1 MCLVWVMVRFRSM
14 SIAFAVVAAL
24 AGCSNSGTAT
34 TAAAPPTS
42 DTQVTTER
50 AEPTTTSASA
60 TSHAEEPYVLGST
73 RVTGST
79 EHATYDVGIPQLSG
93 GDPAVTAEFNESMR
107 AALQDQI
114 DGHQGLDF
122 ALSDGY
128 SSGASHIGRH
138 VVSVEQ
144 ITDWIAVPPGAHG
157 DSLIATVTIDTD
169 TAQPI
174 TLGDAFTDLD
184 AGLSRLSEQ
193 AAKILPSTRA
203 GESFER
209 SGIEPT
215 VANFANWTASP
226 EGMNIH
232 FGDYQVGAYGI
243 GLITITVPWNALSDV
258 LAPGMQDV
266 LSS

>member
-1 MCLVWVMVRFRSM
+1 MTRIRSM
-14 SIAFAVVAAL
+14 TVALAVTVVL
-24 AGCSNSGTAT
+24 AGCSTSGTAT
-34 TAAAPPTS
+34 PEPAPPATAAPATTVSVEATATAAPE
-42 DTQVTTER
+42 TT
-50 AEPTTTSASA
+50 AEPDAA
-60 TSHAEEPYVLGST
+60 EPYVLGSI
-73 RVTGST
+73 RVAGST
-79 EHATYDVGIPQLSG
+79 GNATYDVAITQLSG

-114 DGHQGLDF
+114 DRNYGYEF

-128 SSGASHIGRH
+128 STGATHVGRR
-138 VVSVEQ
+138 VISAEQ
-144 ITDWIAVPPGAHG
+144 ITGWIAVPPGAHG
-157 DSLIATVTIDTD
+157 NSLIATVTIDAD

-174 TLGDAFTDLD
+174 SLDDAFADLD
-184 AGLSRLSEQ
+184 AGLARLSDQ
-193 AAKILPSTRA
+193 AARILPTTRA

-215 VANFANWTASP
+215 VANFGNWTASP

-232 FGDYQVGAYGI
+232 FGDYQVGSYGI
-243 GLITITVPWNALSDV
+243 GLITITVPWTNLSDV

>member
-1 MCLVWVMVRFRSM
+1 VVSVGHDANPLDDGRTRSGSGPRRLLHLGNCHARICTDHNRCHRHHRAIRADVYNANHYLECRRAVRGRQHPGHG
-14 SIAFAVVAAL
+14 I
-24 AGCSNSGTAT
+24 
-34 TAAAPPTS
+34 
-42 DTQVTTER
+42 D
-50 AEPTTTSASA
+50 SACD
-60 TSHAEEPYVLGST
+60 L
-73 RVTGST
+73 RRN
-79 EHATYDVGIPQLSG
+79 
-93 GDPAVTAEFNESMR
+93 PAVTAEFNESMR

-114 DGHQGLDF
+114 DRDYGNDF

-128 SSGASHIGRH
+128 SKGQTHVGRR
-138 VVSVEQ
+138 VISAEQ

-157 DSLIATVTIDTD
+157 NSLIATVTIDAD

-184 AGLSRLSEQ
+184 VGLSRLSDR
-193 AAKILPSTRA
+193 AAAILPTTRA

-215 VANFANWTASP
+215 VANFGNWTASP

-232 FGDYQVGAYGI
+232 FGDYQVGSYGI
-243 GLITITVPWNALSDV
+243 GLITITVPWTDLSDV

>member
-1 MCLVWVMVRFRSM
+1 MTRIRSM
-14 SIAFAVVAAL
+14 AAALAVTAAL
-24 AGCSNSGTAT
+24 AGCSTSGTAT
-34 TAAAPPTS
+34 PASAPTTS
-42 DTQVTTER
+42 DTPATTEP
-50 AEPTTTSASA
+50 AEPTSTTPPTTSNA
-60 TSHAEEPYVLGST
+60 AESYVVGST

-79 EHATYDVGIPQLSG
+79 EHATYDVAIPQLSG

-107 AALQDQI
+107 AALQDLI
-114 DGHQGLDF
+114 DGHNGQDF
-122 ALSDGY
+122 ALGDGY
-128 SSGASHIGRH
+128 TPSSTYVGRR
-138 VVSVEQ
+138 VISSEQ
-144 ITDWIAVPPGAHG
+144 ITDWIAVPAGAHG
-157 DSLIATVTIDTD
+157 DSLISTVTIDVD

-193 AAKILPSTRA
+193 AAKILPTTRA
-203 GESFER
+203 GENFER

-215 VANFANWTASP
+215 VADFGNWTASP

-243 GLITITVPWNALSDV
+243 GLITITVPWTDLSDV

>member
-1 MCLVWVMVRFRSM
+1 MTRIRSV
-14 SIAFAVVAAL
+14 AAALAVTAAL
-24 AGCSNSGTAT
+24 AGCSTSGTAT
-34 TAAAPPTS
+34 PASAPTTT
-42 DTQVTTER
+42 DVTVTTER
-50 AEPTTTSASA
+50 AEPTSTTPPTTSDAV
-60 TSHAEEPYVLGST
+60 EPYVVGSI

-79 EHATYDVGIPQLSG
+79 DNATYEVAIPQLSAG
-93 GDPAVTAEFNESMR
+93 NPAVTAEFNESMR

-114 DGHQGLDF
+114 DGDYGYDF

-128 SSGASHIGRH
+128 STGATYVGRR
-138 VVSVEQ
+138 VISAEQ

-157 DSLIATVTIDTD
+157 NSLLATVTINAD

-174 TLGDAFTDLD
+174 SLGDAFSDLD
-184 AGLSRLSEQ
+184 SGLSRLSDQ
-193 AAKILPSTRA
+193 AAKILPTTRA

-243 GLITITVPWNALSDV
+243 GLITITVPWTDLSDV
-258 LAPGMQDV
+258 LAPGMQEV

>member
-1 MCLVWVMVRFRSM
+1 MTRIRSM
-14 SIAFAVVAAL
+14 VAAVAVTAVL

-34 TAAAPPTS
+34 PASVPTT
-42 DTQVTTER
+42 TQVTVTPER
-50 AEPTTTSASA
+50 AEPTATTSTTTTPTTTTSSA
-60 TSHAEEPYVLGST
+60 AEPYVVGST
-73 RVTGST
+73 RVTGAT
-79 EHATYDVGIPQLSG
+79 EHATYDVAIPQLSG
-93 GDPAVTAEFNESMR
+93 GNPAVTTEFNESMR
-107 AALQDQI
+107 AALQDLI
-114 DGHQGLDF
+114 DGHNEQDF

-128 SSGASHIGRH
+128 TPSSTYVGRR
-138 VVSVEQ
+138 VISSEQ

-157 DSLIATVTIDTD
+157 DSLISTVTIDAD

-184 AGLSRLSEQ
+184 VGLSRLSER
-193 AAKILPSTRA
+193 AAEILPTTRA
-203 GESFER
+203 GDGFER

-215 VANFANWTASP
+215 VANFGNWTASP

-232 FGDYQVGAYGI
+232 FGDYQVGAYSI
-243 GLITITVPWNALSDV
+243 GLITITVPWTDLSDV

>member
-1 MCLVWVMVRFRSM
+1 MTRIRS
-14 SIAFAVVAAL
+14 VAAALAVTATL
-24 AGCSNSGTAT
+24 AGCSTAGTAT
-34 TAAAPPTS
+34 PASTTT
-42 DTQVTTER
+42 DTPATTER
-50 AEPTTTSASA
+50 AEETTDPVA
-60 TSHAEEPYVLGST
+60 TSSGAAEPYAVSST

-79 EHATYDVGIPQLSG
+79 ARATYDVAIPQLSG
-93 GDPAVTAEFNESMR
+93 GDPAVTEEFNESMR

-114 DGHQGLDF
+114 DRDYGNDF

-128 SSGASHIGRH
+128 SKGETYVGRR
-138 VVSVEQ
+138 VISSEQ

-157 DSLIATVTIDTD
+157 NSLIATVTIDSD
-169 TAQPI
+169 TAEPI
-174 TLGDAFTDLD
+174 SLDDAFVDLD
-184 AGLSRLSEQ
+184 AGLDRLSAR
-193 AAKILPSTRA
+193 AADILPTTRA

-226 EGMNIH
+226 EGMNVH

-243 GLITITVPWNALSDV
+243 GLVTITIPWADLSDV

>member
-1 MCLVWVMVRFRSM
+1 MTRTRSL
-14 SIAFAVVAAL
+14 AAVLAVTAAL
-24 AGCSNSGTAT
+24 AGCSTSGTAT
-34 TAAAPPTS
+34 PASAPT
-42 DTQVTTER
+42 TTGVTVSTER
-50 AEPTTTSASA
+50 AEPTSTAPPTTSQSA
-60 TSHAEEPYVLGST
+60 EPYVVGSI

-79 EHATYDVGIPQLSG
+79 ANATYDVDIPQISG

-114 DGHQGLDF
+114 DGDYGYDF
-122 ALSDGY
+122 ALTDGY
-128 SSGASHIGRH
+128 STGATHVGRR
-138 VVSVEQ
+138 VISSEQ

-157 DSLIATVTIDTD
+157 NSLLATVTVDVD

-174 TLGDAFTDLD
+174 SLGDAFTDLD
-184 AGLSRLSEQ
+184 AGLARLSER
-193 AAKILPSTRA
+193 AAAILPTTRA

-215 VANFANWTASP
+215 VANFGNWTASP

-243 GLITITVPWNALSDV
+243 GLVTITVPWTNLSDV

>member
-1 MCLVWVMVRFRSM
+1 MTRIRSM
-14 SIAFAVVAAL
+14 AAAL
-24 AGCSNSGTAT
+24 AVTAALASCSTSGTAT
-34 TAAAPPTS
+34 PASAPTITAAPA
-42 DTQVTTER
+42 TTER
-50 AEPTTTSASA
+50 ADPTTTAA
-60 TSHAEEPYVLGST
+60 PTSSDAAEPYVVGST

-79 EHATYDVGIPQLSG
+79 VRATYDVAIPQLSG
-93 GDPAVTAEFNESMR
+93 GDPAVTSEFNESMR

-114 DGHQGLDF
+114 DRDYGYDF

-128 SSGASHIGRH
+128 SAGATYVGRR
-138 VVSVEQ
+138 VISAEQ

-157 DSLIATVTIDTD
+157 NSLIATVTIDAD

-174 TLGDAFTDLD
+174 SLGDAFTDLGV
-184 AGLSRLSEQ
+184 GLARLSDR
-193 AAKILPSTRA
+193 AAAILPTTRA

-215 VANFANWTASP
+215 VANFGNWTASP

-243 GLITITVPWNALSDV
+243 GLITITVPWTDLSDV

>member
-1 MCLVWVMVRFRSM
+1 MSRIRSM
-14 SIAFAVVAAL
+14 TVALAVAVAL
-24 AGCSNSGTAT
+24 AGCSTSGTAT
-34 TAAAPPTS
+34 PASAPTTADVT
-42 DTQVTTER
+42 VTTER
-50 AEPTTTSASA
+50 VESTTTMPPTTSMI
-60 TSHAEEPYVLGST
+60 AETYVLGSM

-79 EHATYDVGIPQLSG
+79 ERATYDVEIPQLSG
-93 GDPAVTAEFNESMR
+93 GDRAVTAEFNESMR

-114 DGHQGLDF
+114 DGDYGYDF

-128 SSGASHIGRH
+128 STGATH
-138 VVSVEQ
+138 VGARVISAEQ

-157 DSLIATVTIDTD
+157 NSLIATVTINAD

-174 TLGDAFTDLD
+174 SLGEAFTDLD
-184 AGLSRLSEQ
+184 AGLARLSDR
-193 AAKILPSTRA
+193 AAAILPSTRA

-215 VANFANWTASP
+215 VANFGNWTASP

-232 FGDYQVGAYGI
+232 FGDYQVGSYGI
-243 GLITITVPWNALSDV
+243 GLITITVPWTDLSDV

>member
-1 MCLVWVMVRFRSM
+1 MTRIRSM
-14 SIAFAVVAAL
+14 AAALAVTAAL
-24 AGCSNSGTAT
+24 AGCSTSGTAT
-34 TAAAPPTS
+34 PASAPT
-42 DTQVTTER
+42 TTEVTVTTQR
-50 AEPTTTSASA
+50 AEPTPTTPTTTSSA
-60 TSHAEEPYVLGST
+60 VEPYVVGST

-79 EHATYDVGIPQLSG
+79 VRATYDVAIPQLSG
-93 GDPAVTAEFNESMR
+93 GNPAVTAEFNESMR

-114 DGHQGLDF
+114 DGDYGNDF

-128 SSGASHIGRH
+128 STGTTYVGRR
-138 VVSVEQ
+138 VISAEQ
-144 ITDWIAVPPGAHG
+144 ITGWIAVPPGAHG
-157 DSLIATVTIDTD
+157 NSLIATVTIDAD

-174 TLGDAFTDLD
+174 SLGDAFTDLD
-184 AGLSRLSEQ
+184 AGLARLSDR
-193 AAKILPSTRA
+193 AAAILPTTRA

-226 EGMNIH
+226 EGMKIH
-232 FGDYQVGAYGI
+232 FGDYQVGSYSI
-243 GLITITVPWNALSDV
+243 GLITITVPWSDLSDV

>member
-1 MCLVWVMVRFRSM
+1 MIRIRSM
-14 SIAFAVVAAL
+14 VAAVAVTAAV
-24 AGCSNSGTAT
+24 AGCSTSGTAT
-34 TAAAPPTS
+34 PASAPTTT
-42 DTQVTTER
+42 DVTVTTER
-50 AEPTTTSASA
+50 AEPASTAPPTTSNAV
-60 TSHAEEPYVLGST
+60 EPYVVGST

-79 EHATYDVGIPQLSG
+79 QHATYDVAIPQLSG
-93 GDPAVTAEFNESMR
+93 GNPAATAEFNESMR

-114 DGHQGLDF
+114 DGDYGYDF

-128 SSGASHIGRH
+128 STGTTYVGRR
-138 VVSVEQ
+138 VISAEQ

-157 DSLIATVTIDTD
+157 NSLLATVTIDAD

-174 TLGDAFTDLD
+174 SLGDAFTDLD
-184 AGLSRLSEQ
+184 TGLARLSDR
-193 AAKILPSTRA
+193 AAKILPTTRA

-215 VANFANWTASP
+215 VANFGNWTASP

-243 GLITITVPWNALSDV
+243 GLITITVPWTDLSDV

>member
-1 MCLVWVMVRFRSM
+1 MTRIRSL
-14 SIAFAVVAAL
+14 AAVLAVTAAL

-34 TAAAPPTS
+34 PASAPTTT
-42 DTQVTTER
+42 DVTVTTQR
-50 AEPTTTSASA
+50 AEPTSTTPPTTSNA
-60 TSHAEEPYVLGST
+60 TESYVVGST

-79 EHATYDVGIPQLSG
+79 QYATYDVAIPQLSG

-114 DGHQGLDF
+114 DRDYGYDF

-128 SSGASHIGRH
+128 STGATYVGRR
-138 VVSVEQ
+138 VISAEQ

-157 DSLIATVTIDTD
+157 NSLLATVTIDAD

-174 TLGDAFTDLD
+174 SLGDAFTDLD
-184 AGLSRLSEQ
+184 AGLARLSDQ
-193 AAKILPSTRA
+193 AAKILPTTRA

-215 VANFANWTASP
+215 VANFGNWTASP

-232 FGDYQVGAYGI
+232 FGDYQAGAYGI
-243 GLITITVPWNALSDV
+243 GLITITVPWTDLSDV
-258 LAPGMQDV
+258 LAPGMRDV

>member
-1 MCLVWVMVRFRSM
+1 MTRIRSM
-14 SIAFAVVAAL
+14 TVALALAAAL
-24 AGCSNSGTAT
+24 AGCSTSGTAT
-34 TAAAPPTS
+34 PVSAPTTTDVTA
-42 DTQVTTER
+42 TTER
-50 AEPTTTSASA
+50 AEPTSTTPTTTSSA
-60 TSHAEEPYVLGST
+60 AEPYVVGST
-73 RVTGST
+73 RITGST
-79 EHATYDVGIPQLSG
+79 ARATYDVAIPQLSG
-93 GDPAVTAEFNESMR
+93 GNPAVTAEFNESMR

-114 DGHQGLDF
+114 DRDYGNDF

-128 SSGASHIGRH
+128 STGTTYVGRR
-138 VVSVEQ
+138 VISAEQ
-144 ITDWIAVPPGAHG
+144 ITSWIAVPPGAHG
-157 DSLIATVTIDTD
+157 NSLLATVTIDAD

-184 AGLSRLSEQ
+184 VGLSRLSDR
-193 AAKILPSTRA
+193 AAAILPSTRA
-203 GESFER
+203 GASFER

-215 VANFANWTASP
+215 VANFGNWTASP

-243 GLITITVPWNALSDV
+243 GLVTITIPWTDLSDV

>member
-1 MCLVWVMVRFRSM
+1 MTRIRSM
-14 SIAFAVVAAL
+14 TVALALAAAL
-24 AGCSNSGTAT
+24 AGCSTSGTAT
-34 TAAAPPTS
+34 PVSAPITTDVTA
-42 DTQVTTER
+42 TTER
-50 AEPTTTSASA
+50 AEPTSTTPTTTSSA
-60 TSHAEEPYVLGST
+60 AEPYVVGST

-79 EHATYDVGIPQLSG
+79 ARATYDVAIPQLSG
-93 GDPAVTAEFNESMR
+93 GNPAVTAEFNESMR

-114 DGHQGLDF
+114 DRDYGNDF

-128 SSGASHIGRH
+128 STGTTHVGRR
-138 VVSVEQ
+138 VISAEQ
-144 ITDWIAVPPGAHG
+144 ITSWIAVPPGAHG
-157 DSLIATVTIDTD
+157 NSLLATVTIDAD

-184 AGLSRLSEQ
+184 VGLSRLSDR
-193 AAKILPSTRA
+193 AAAILPSTRA
-203 GESFER
+203 GGSFER

-215 VANFANWTASP
+215 VANFGNWTASP

-243 GLITITVPWNALSDV
+243 GLITITIPWTDLSDV
-258 LAPGMQDV
+258 LAPGMEDV

>member
-1 MCLVWVMVRFRSM
+1 MTRFRSM
-14 SIAFAVVAAL
+14 AAAL
-24 AGCSNSGTAT
+24 AVTAALGGCSTSGTAT
-34 TAAAPPTS
+34 PASAPTTT
-42 DTQVTTER
+42 DVTVTTAR
-50 AEPTTTSASA
+50 AEPTSTTPPP
-60 TSHAEEPYVLGST
+60 TSNAAQPYVLGST

-79 EHATYDVGIPQLSG
+79 ARATYDVAIPQLSG
-93 GDPAVTAEFNESMR
+93 GNPAVTAEFNESMR

-114 DGHQGLDF
+114 DRDYGNDF

-128 SSGASHIGRH
+128 SKGETHVGRR
-138 VVSVEQ
+138 VISSEQ
-144 ITDWIAVPPGAHG
+144 ITSWIAVPPGAHG
-157 DSLIATVTIDTD
+157 NSLLATVTINAD

-184 AGLSRLSEQ
+184 TGLSRLSDR
-193 AAKILPSTRA
+193 AAAILPSTRA

-215 VANFANWTASP
+215 EANFANWTASP
-226 EGMNIH
+226 QGMNIH

-243 GLITITVPWNALSDV
+243 GLITITVPWADLSDV
-258 LAPGMQDV
+258 LAPGMQAV

>member
-1 MCLVWVMVRFRSM
+1 MTRIRSL
-14 SIAFAVVAAL
+14 AAALAVTAAL
-24 AGCSNSGTAT
+24 AGCSTSGSATPASAPTTTDVTVTA
-34 TAAAPPTS
+34 
-42 DTQVTTER
+42 QR
-50 AEPTTTSASA
+50 AEPTSA
-60 TSHAEEPYVLGST
+60 TPPISSESAEPYVVGST
-73 RVTGST
+73 RITGST
-79 EHATYDVGIPQLSG
+79 ENATYDVAIPQLSG

-114 DGHQGLDF
+114 DGDYGYDF

-128 SSGASHIGRH
+128 STGATYVGRR
-138 VVSVEQ
+138 VISAEQ

-157 DSLIATVTIDTD
+157 NSLLATVTIDAD

-174 TLGDAFTDLD
+174 SLGDAFTDLD
-184 AGLSRLSEQ
+184 SGLSRLSER
-193 AAKILPSTRA
+193 AAEILPTTRA

-215 VANFANWTASP
+215 VANFGNWTASP

-232 FGDYQVGAYGI
+232 FGDYQVGAYGL
-243 GLITITVPWNALSDV
+243 GLITITVPWTDLSDV

>member
-1 MCLVWVMVRFRSM
+1 MACIRSM
-14 SIAFAVVAAL
+14 TVALAVTVVL
-24 AGCSNSGTAT
+24 AGCSTSGTAT
-34 TAAAPPTS
+34 PEPAPPATAA
-42 DTQVTTER
+42 TTVSV
-50 AEPTTTSASA
+50 EPTA
-60 TSHAEEPYVLGST
+60 TAAPEPTEEPDAAEPYVLGST
-73 RVTGST
+73 RVAGST
-79 EHATYDVGIPQLSG
+79 GNATYDVAIPQLSG
-93 GDPAVTAEFNESMR
+93 GDSAVTAEFNESMR

-114 DGHQGLDF
+114 DGDYGNDF

-128 SSGASHIGRH
+128 STGTTH
-138 VVSVEQ
+138 VGSRVISAEQ
-144 ITDWIAVPPGAHG
+144 ITGWIAVPPGAHG
-157 DSLIATVTIDTD
+157 NSLIATVTIGTD

-174 TLGDAFTDLD
+174 SLDDAFTDLD
-184 AGLSRLSEQ
+184 AGLARLSDQ
-193 AAKILPSTRA
+193 AARILPTTRA

-215 VANFANWTASP
+215 VANFGNWTASP

-243 GLITITVPWNALSDV
+243 GLVTITVPWADLSDV

>member
-1 MCLVWVMVRFRSM
+1 MTVAL
-14 SIAFAVVAAL
+14 AVTAAL
-24 AGCSNSGTAT
+24 AGCSTSGTAT
-34 TAAAPPTS
+34 PVSLPTTT
-42 DTQVTTER
+42 DVPFTTER
-50 AEPTTTSASA
+50 AEPTTTVPT
-60 TSHAEEPYVLGST
+60 TSRAAEPYVVGNI

-79 EHATYDVGIPQLSG
+79 DHATYDVAIPQLSG
-93 GDPAVTAEFNESMR
+93 GDSAVTAEFNESMR

-114 DGHQGLDF
+114 DRDYGFDF
-122 ALSDGY
+122 ALGDGY
-128 SSGASHIGRH
+128 STGPIHVGRR
-138 VVSVEQ
+138 VVSAEQ

-157 DSLIATVTIDTD
+157 DSLLATVTIDTD
-169 TAQPI
+169 SAQPI

-184 AGLSRLSEQ
+184 AGLSRLSDQ
-193 AAKILPSTRA
+193 AARILPSTRA
-203 GESFER
+203 GDSFER

-243 GLITITVPWNALSDV
+243 GLITITVPWTDLSDV

>member
-1 MCLVWVMVRFRSM
+1 MTRIRSM
-14 SIAFAVVAAL
+14 TVALALAAAL
-24 AGCSNSGTAT
+24 AGCSTSGTAT
-34 TAAAPPTS
+34 PASAPTITDVTA
-42 DTQVTTER
+42 TTER
-50 AEPTTTSASA
+50 AEPTSTTPTTTSSA
-60 TSHAEEPYVLGST
+60 AEPYVVGST

-79 EHATYDVGIPQLSG
+79 ERATYDVAIPQLSG
-93 GDPAVTAEFNESMR
+93 GNAAVTAEFNESMR

-114 DGHQGLDF
+114 DREYGNDF

-128 SSGASHIGRH
+128 STGTTHVGRL
-138 VVSVEQ
+138 VISAEQ
-144 ITDWIAVPPGAHG
+144 ITSWIAVPPGAHG
-157 DSLIATVTIDTD
+157 NSLLATVTIDAD

-184 AGLSRLSEQ
+184 AGLSRLSDR
-193 AAKILPSTRA
+193 AAAILPSTRA
-203 GESFER
+203 GGSFER

-215 VANFANWTASP
+215 VANFGNWTASP

-243 GLITITVPWNALSDV
+243 GLVTITIPWTDLSDV
-258 LAPGMQDV
+258 LAPGMEDV